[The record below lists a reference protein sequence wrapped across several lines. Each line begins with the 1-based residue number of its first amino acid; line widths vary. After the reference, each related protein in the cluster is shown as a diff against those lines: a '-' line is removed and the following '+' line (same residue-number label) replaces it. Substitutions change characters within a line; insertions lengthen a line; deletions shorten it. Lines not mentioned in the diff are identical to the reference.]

1 MHICFLTNEYPIPGF
16 PHGGI
21 GSFLGVFC
29 PALVK
34 AGHQV
39 SVINGTEDDSSIV
52 EREGVKIH
60 YLTFSKRR
68 GIAWFYNFREIDK
81 EISRINLKNQI
92 DIVEG
97 SELSLAFLIKIPGIT
112 YVIRLHGGHHFFAE
126 GEKRPLNKWKAYQE
140 KRSFKKADGFIGVSK
155 YVVNHTQK
163 FLKIAPRPV
172 CVIMYPIALHWFK
185 PEPFDKITP
194 LRIVFAGTLIEKKGI
209 RQLLLAMEK
218 VNQKYPKSELHIYG
232 RDWKDSDGNSYKEKL
247 QDIIPAVLK
256 NKIIFHGPVDHK
268 NLPIIY
274 ALAHVCAFPSHI
286 ETLGLVAPEAMA
298 MQRAVLYTTS
308 GPGPEVV
315 EDGESGWLCDP
326 QSPDDIAEKLLDIF
340 SNDEEMK
347 RRAINGKEK
356 VNFQFNISRLLGEN
370 LTFYQGLKLPDTSG
384 SFE

>member
-1 MHICFLTNEYPIPGF
+1 MHICFLTNEYPVPGH

-29 PALVK
+29 PALVN

-39 SVINGTEDDSSIV
+39 SVINGAPEDPSII

-60 YLTFSKRR
+60 YLPFSKKR
-68 GIAWFYNFREIDK
+68 GIAWFHNFREIDK
-81 EISRINLKNQI
+81 EIWRINQENQI

-97 SELSLAFLIKIPGIT
+97 SELSLAFLTKIPNIS
-112 YVIRLHGGHHFFAE
+112 YIIRLHGGHHFFAE

-140 KRSFKKADGFIGVSK
+140 KRSFKKADGFIGVSQ

-172 CVIMYPIALHWFK
+172 RVIMYPIALHRFK

-194 LRIVFAGTLIEKKGI
+194 FKIVFAGTLIEKKGI
-209 RQLLLAMEK
+209 RQLVLAMEK
-218 VNQKYPKSELHIYG
+218 VNQKYPKVELHIYG
-232 RDWKDSDGNSYKEKL
+232 RDWKDLDGNSYKEKL
-247 QDIIPAVLK
+247 LGFISAFLK
-256 NKIIFHGPVDHK
+256 DKIVFHGPVDQK
-268 NLPIIY
+268 DLPTIY
-274 ALAHVCAFPSHI
+274 AQAHVCAFPSHI

-298 MQRAVLYTTS
+298 MQRAVLYTKT

-315 EDGESGWLCDP
+315 EHGESGWLCDP
-326 QSPDDIAEKLLDIF
+326 HSPDDIAEKLIDIF

-356 VNFQFNISRLLGEN
+356 VNFQFNISRILSEN
-370 LTFYQGLKLPDTSG
+370 LTFYQGLKSPDTSG
-384 SFE
+384 SL